1 MGPFVTFSYICWTF
15 SQPCQLSV
23 RPWDLSSTSVNFLC
37 IRATICQFSVGQ
49 QGLPTTSVHFPYIS
63 ETFCQHSIRARDLPS
78 TSINILS
85 VRGKYFVWKL
95 DLPLNFRQVSVW
107 LRDLPQLFV
116 HQQDLQSSSVNI
128 PCSHK
133 LSSTC
138 VNFPC
143 IRGTFRQ
150 CFVQMRYHPSTF
162 HLSGDVPSTSVNFP
176 CIRGTFRQCFV
187 QMRYHPSTFHLSG
200 DVPSTSVNFPCIRGT
215 IHQSFVC
222 QRNIVSSSV
231 NILGGRVTF
240 RLLPSTSCASV
251 RPSFLL
257 AFHVAAGLLSTF
269 LASVGCSISLGQL
282 SVHQRGLPST
292 SINFLSTRCSF
303 CQVLSTLC

>member
-1 MGPFVTFSYICWTF
+1 MHRKLTEC
-15 SQPCQLSV
+15 
-23 RPWDLSSTSVNFLC
+23 
-37 IRATICQFSVGQ
+37 RAD
-49 QGLPTTSVHFPYIS
+49 
-63 ETFCQHSIRARDLPS
+63 ARKV
-78 TSINILS
+78 I
-85 VRGKYFVWKL
+85 
-95 DLPLNFRQVSVW
+95 VS
-107 LRDLPQLFV
+107 
-116 HQQDLQSSSVNI
+116 
-128 PCSHK
+128 
-133 LSSTC
+133 
-138 VNFPC
+138 
-143 IRGTFRQ
+143 Q
-150 CFVQMRYHPSTF
+150 CFVQMRYHSSTF
-162 HLSGDVPSTSVNFP
+162 HLSGDVS
-176 CIRGTFRQCFV
+176 
-187 QMRYHPSTFHLSG
+187 
-200 DVPSTSVNFPCIRGT
+200 STSVNFPCIRGT

-303 CQVLSTLC
+303 CQVLSTPCESAGPCVHFSYAHGIFCQTFVCPRVLP